1 MLGPRNTYLNFMF
14 DMRLGNY
21 FGPLCKDQQAQI
33 FVHLETVLFCFA
45 DDDWYLWSVLV
56 FLKMVCSGMCQR
68 GEVWAG
74 VGGVHK
80 ILLITC
86 ETALQFVVINLFFYG
101 SCDLRGN
108 LKYVKAAE

>member
-1 MLGPRNTYLNFMF
+1 MVMFSRGEVLFSAKLGKLNS
-14 DMRLGNY
+14 
-21 FGPLCKDQQAQI
+21 KQI

-108 LKYVKAAE
+108 LKYVKAVE